1 MLFDVIGM
9 LGVSMILTTYILVQ
23 LDRINVRN
31 TSYSLLNALGAGLIL
46 VSLYVDF
53 NLSAFVIESSWM
65 LISIFGIYS
74 LIRKRSAGMKPPQA

>member
-9 LGVSMILTTYILVQ
+9 VGVSMILTTYILVQ

-31 TSYSLLNALGAGLIL
+31 TGYSLLNALGAGLIL

-74 LIRKRSAGMKPPQA
+74 SIRKRSAGLRPPQA